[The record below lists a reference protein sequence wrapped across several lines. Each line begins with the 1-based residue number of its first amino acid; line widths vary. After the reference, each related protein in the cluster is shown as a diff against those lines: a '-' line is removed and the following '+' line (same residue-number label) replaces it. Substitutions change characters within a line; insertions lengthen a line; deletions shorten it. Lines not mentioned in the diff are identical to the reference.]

1 MKRTHSWNKGVQLLS
16 WFAGALALAA
26 FVVSCNSAVP
36 GQGKVMPKFTSF
48 TIPNADISKA
58 GSTVTAT
65 VKGVNFTASGITGS
79 DFSVSCTALPSI
91 TNGAT
96 ITVIDNSTLQVTLTI
111 PGTANDY
118 SVTIRSGSAST
129 IGTFSVKD
137 YTAYTVGKIV
147 LADKTPV
154 DKDSYTAIDSSNPPV
169 AIICGTNKYGAA
181 LGIAL
186 HTSRSPLHHW
196 AKDGSTG
203 YNTKFEGIICTPS
216 TTGSGAAQ
224 TATFTGDT
232 DGSDNWEYIKS
243 IDPAGAADA
252 ATNYP
257 AFHWVNQY
265 NTQYAAQLGGTNF
278 AWYMPSLA
286 ELCEVYKN
294 RAVINESLT
303 KIRGLDSNY
312 ADESLG
318 TSWYWSSSQGSGGN
332 NYAWYV
338 DFSGGSVYSDFKIYD
353 PRVCCLA
360 GF

>member
-16 WFAGALALAA
+16 WFAGALALTV

-36 GQGKVMPKFTSF
+36 GQGKVMPNFTSF
-48 TIPNADISKA
+48 TIPNAYISKA
-58 GSTVTAT
+58 GSTVTAI
-65 VKGVNFTASGITGS
+65 VKGANFKAPGVSKENFSVNCATASITDHS
-79 DFSVSCTALPSI
+79 AI
-91 TNGAT
+91 TIIDDAT
-96 ITVIDNSTLQVTLTI
+96 LNVTLTI

-118 SVTIRSGSAST
+118 TVIISYGSANKA
-129 IGTFSVKD
+129 GTFSVKD
-137 YTAYTVGKIV
+137 GTAYAVGKIV
-147 LADKTPV
+147 LADKTLV
-154 DKDSYTAIDSSNPPV
+154 DKDDYSVIDTNNPPV
-169 AIICGTNKYGAA
+169 GIICAINGYGVPRM
-181 LGIAL
+181 IAL
-186 HTSRSPLHHW
+186 HISGSDPMWAKSRS
-196 AKDGSTG
+196 AG
-203 YNTKFEGIICTPS
+203 YTTKFEGIICTPS
-216 TTGSGAAQ
+216 TAGSGAAQ
-224 TATFTGDT
+224 MATFTGDT

-257 AFHWVNQY
+257 AFNWVNTY
-265 NTQYAAQLGGTNF
+265 NETYKTKLNNKTF

-318 TSWYWSSSQGSGGN
+318 TSWYWSSSQVSYSNDNAWFVNFSVGN
-332 NYAWYV
+332 V
-338 DFSGGSVYSDFKIYD
+338 DDVYKYYDF
-353 PRVCCLA
+353 RVCCLS